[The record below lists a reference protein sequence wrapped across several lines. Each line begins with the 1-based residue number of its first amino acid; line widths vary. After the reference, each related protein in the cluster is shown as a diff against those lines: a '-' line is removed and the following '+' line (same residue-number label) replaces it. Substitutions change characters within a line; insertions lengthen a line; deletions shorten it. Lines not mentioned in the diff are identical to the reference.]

1 MQEHKTKKRSK
12 EKRSE
17 GEGGKELNY
26 IIKEMKSKI
35 ENNVSWKTKETVKW
49 KKKNRKVRDELT
61 KQI

>member
-49 KKKNRKVRDELT
+49 KKK
-61 KQI
+61 